1 MPSLIS
7 RILTPFT
14 DPLFWDKR
22 AFRKERATFYFDL
35 AENMQAE
42 PGTRITTFL
51 TRYAERYPKEPVGKL
66 AAHWLSA
73 FREEGSFSEAIR
85 GTVPDDD
92 IGAISISEKAGDLK
106 AGLRGL
112 SEVISGLDKTKE
124 AVVTVF
130 ASSILVFVVLQF
142 YVGFYSFSIIPK
154 IESGVPHSI
163 SIEDVGPIAS
173 FMHSMSY
180 IVRTFWPLWFASILA
195 TIGVTTWALPN
206 YTGTMRTWLDKHVMP
221 FQLYREFRAAQFLTT
236 LSTITQNINNHVLP
250 VPQALQRMAADA
262 VPWVGWHI
270 NRVLANMES
279 NAEGKGENFA
289 TGLVNK
295 KMEYRMIDIAQY
307 ADMSDMLDQVG
318 KTILKRTPK
327 EMEKRAQKIQFVS
340 RVVMVLIVFAISAG
354 FYFLSFEFQD
364 AVTLNA
370 YMHH

>member
-1 MPSLIS
+1 MSSLIS

-22 AFRKERATFYFDL
+22 AFRKERATFYLDL

-51 TRYAERYPKEPVGKL
+51 NRYAERYPKAPVGKI

-73 FREEGSFSEAIR
+73 FREEGSFVEAIR

-92 IGAISISEKAGDLK
+92 IGAIAISEKAGDLK
-106 AGLRGL
+106 AGMIAL
-112 SEVISGLDKTKE
+112 SEVIAGLDKTKE
-124 AVVTVF
+124 ALVTVF
-130 ASSILVFVVLQF
+130 ASSIVVFVVLQF

-154 IESGVPHSI
+154 IESGLPHNLSI
-163 SIEDVGPIAS
+163 GDVGPVAS

-180 IVRTFWPLWFASILA
+180 GVRTFWPLWFASILVI
-195 TIGVTTWALPN
+195 IGVIVWSVPN
-206 YTGTMRTWLDKHVMP
+206 YLGTMRPWLDKHVMP

-250 VPQALQRMAADA
+250 VPQALQRMEADA
-262 VPWVGWHI
+262 VPWVRWHI
-270 NRVLANMES
+270 HQILANMEN

-289 TGLVNK
+289 TGMVSK

-327 EMEKRAQKIQFVS
+327 EMEQRAVRIQFIS
-340 RVVMVLIVFAISAG
+340 RVIMVAIVFAISAG